1 MPGEDIRMF
10 RLYSGLTQAQV
21 SEAIGVDVGTYRAF
35 ETESAQPSREIIEK
49 LAALYNAEPERLLN
63 GFSGNEKYILFQ
75 EPPYNV
81 YENEDQKEKEIDH
94 ITKLSKEEKSLVL
107 MYRALRRK
115 RKFFD
120 GVRSLF
126 ISQRDE
132 EGSSEDSGK

>member
-1 MPGEDIRMF
+1 MF

-21 SEAIGVDVGTYRAF
+21 SEAIGVDVSTYRAF

-81 YENEDQKEKEIDH
+81 YLMKVKDMMLEDAHHYKEKQAAYAA
-94 ITKLSKEEKSLVL
+94 EE
-107 MYRALRRK
+107 A
-115 RKFFD
+115 
-120 GVRSLF
+120 
-126 ISQRDE
+126 
-132 EGSSEDSGK
+132 